1 MNVTWTGK
9 QEYFHPKQK
18 EQLDSKLGK
27 LAKLLDVDGKGD
39 KQTRV
44 VLTADKN
51 VHRAEIHINY
61 LDHTLVGEHVDPD
74 QFTALNLAIE
84 RLERQMMKVRDR
96 RRDVKKGPREGWDK
110 GASANTVNEA
120 EPRDPELWMRL
131 PRKRKAEG
139 LPRRAGGRKASYR
152 RRSDARMI
160 DDDPYL
166 VFRTTGPMGWPSC
179 CAGPTATSILLSVDG
194 RD

>member
-120 EPRDPELWMRL
+120 EPRNPDALDAAPAGNGKPKIFRVEPADGKPLT
-131 PRKRKAEG
+131 AEEAM
-139 LPRRAGGRKASYR
+139 L
-152 RRSDARMI
+152 MI

-166 VFRTTGPMGWPSC
+166 VFRTTGADGV
-179 CAGPTATSILLSVDG
+179 AVLLRRPDG
-194 RD
+194 NFDLVEC